1 MERMRKE
8 GCSEVLTCLAKE
20 AKKQQAYRRVPWN
33 EMSNTC
39 FLMYKNDGLRWY
51 HEGIAELSSSAVV
64 EFGKEGVIEV
74 DIDSHALLRVD
85 GEEVNGVEHNRVLD
99 LNDDGE
105 RWEGDVLD
113 EKPYGW
119 GMLYDSEGEKKYEGF
134 RIGEVNVCYGR
145 SYYPDNGAIEYEGEI
160 FEGKRWGRGIQYD
173 RNGGVLYD
181 GNWLNNEYEY
191 RVAQRVLN
199 NGNQLPTTL
208 EQLRIHNVMGDGKE
222 WKPLDFSCFLNLQL
236 LEVGDYCFRDVKEM
250 VVTGLKKL
258 RTLKIGRGCYRIS
271 IDPPRGCF
279 SLKDCPEL
287 TEVHIGEGSF
297 SHYTV
302 CEIEHLDAVRRIRM
316 EGENFQNT
324 LVLELRSD
332 RKKMRM
338 MNRNAKIGI
347 ACI

>member
-1 MERMRKE
+1 MADGKNPFKCYADYEVKSAIRSVNPSLSGEKWSAAFVVFVRKCLVKDVSERRNVSELMNHAFVKESVERMRKE

-236 LEVGDYCFRDVKEM
+236 L
-250 VVTGLKKL
+250 
-258 RTLKIGRGCYRIS
+258 
-271 IDPPRGCF
+271 
-279 SLKDCPEL
+279 
-287 TEVHIGEGSF
+287 
-297 SHYTV
+297 
-302 CEIEHLDAVRRIRM
+302 
-316 EGENFQNT
+316 
-324 LVLELRSD
+324 
-332 RKKMRM
+332 
-338 MNRNAKIGI
+338 
-347 ACI
+347 

>member
-1 MERMRKE
+1 M
-8 GCSEVLTCLAKE
+8 
-20 AKKQQAYRRVPWN
+20 
-33 EMSNTC
+33 
-39 FLMYKNDGLRWY
+39 
-51 HEGIAELSSSAVV
+51 
-64 EFGKEGVIEV
+64 
-74 DIDSHALLRVD
+74 
-85 GEEVNGVEHNRVLD
+85 
-99 LNDDGE
+99 
-105 RWEGDVLD
+105 
-113 EKPYGW
+113 
-119 GMLYDSEGEKKYEGF
+119 
-134 RIGEVNVCYGR
+134 
-145 SYYPDNGAIEYEGEI
+145 
-160 FEGKRWGRGIQYD
+160 
-173 RNGGVLYD
+173 
-181 GNWLNNEYEY
+181 
-191 RVAQRVLN
+191 
-199 NGNQLPTTL
+199 
-208 EQLRIHNVMGDGKE
+208 
-222 WKPLDFSCFLNLQL
+222 
-236 LEVGDYCFRDVKEM
+236 GDYCFRDVKEM

-258 RTLKIGRGCYRIS
+258 RTLKIGSGCYEIS

>member
-1 MERMRKE
+1 MRKE
-8 GCSEVLTCLAKE
+8 GCSEVLTRLAKK
-20 AKKQQAYRRVPWN
+20 AKKQQAYHIVSWN
-33 EMSNTC
+33 AMRSTR
-39 FLMYKNDGLRWY
+39 LYMYKNDGLRWY
-51 HEGIAELSSSAVV
+51 HEGIAELVSSAVV
-64 EFGKEGVIEV
+64 EFGKERVIEV
-74 DIDSHALLRVD
+74 NVDSHALLRVN
-85 GEEVNGVEHNRVLD
+85 GEEVSGIEHAQVLD
-99 LNDDGE
+99 LSDDGE
-105 RWEGDVLD
+105 RWEGDVLNN
-113 EKPYGW
+113 KPYGW
-119 GMLYDSEGEKKYEGF
+119 GVLYDSENRRMYEGF
-134 RIGEVNVCYGR
+134 RIGDVNVCYGR
-145 SYYPDNGAIEYEGEI
+145 SYYSGIHAVEYEGCI
-160 FEGKRWGRGIQYD
+160 YEGKRWGRGIQFD
-173 RNGGVLYD
+173 RNGGILHD
-181 GNWLNNEYEY
+181 GHWLNNEQEY

-199 NGNQLPTTL
+199 DDNQLLTTL

-222 WKPLDFSCFLNLQL
+222 WKPLDFSYFLNLQL

-258 RTLKIGRGCYRIS
+258 RTLKIGSGCYEIS

-287 TEVHIGEGSF
+287 TEVHIGYGSF